1 MSRRTLTVPPVARR
15 TAAAVGGLLCAMA
28 VAALAVTDGTVG
40 PAPLVHAPADARTVP
55 VAAAETALVCPVPA
69 KLDQPDVGDDEF
81 SAAPVA
87 PRSRLAVAAL
97 GADGTPEL
105 AMPGGGAAEELVGP
119 LGTGR
124 EAAVAAGDLPGPRLL
139 RVTPGGA
146 TYAAGTVT
154 SVTTGGDLRGML
166 AGPCTQPAVEHWLVG
181 GGTAVG
187 SSGRLVLQNPG
198 RTPATVALEAWGA
211 TGPVAL
217 GSQAVVVVPPGE
229 QVVTQLEAVAPD
241 QARLA
246 LHVTAEGGRIGAYVQ
261 HHRIEGIL
269 PAGADLVTRG
279 SAPAPTTAVSGVV
292 STGEAVDD
300 AHAPRLDLLAPGDRP
315 GTARLAVLGAD
326 GPVRLRGGEEVS
338 LEAGRVT
345 TVPLGGLPE
354 GAYTVVVDADVPVVA
369 GAAVDREGEP
379 EQDAV
384 VDGDPYDRAWL
395 SGQAA
400 DGVVADGAVAV
411 PPDASFEVALAGVPD
426 DRHPDRI
433 DDASGTATVDL
444 RGIGPDGDE
453 AWTRTVEVEAGRTVL
468 VDDLGAPGETVA
480 VVAEQHAGG
489 PAVVWSV
496 TLADADDDSLF
507 SVLAPSAPLAA
518 GDEVRV
524 RRVDAVG

>member
-1 MSRRTLTVPPVARR
+1 GALRGAAPDGVAPGHGVHARGVRTAGAPRRTQEDAMSRRTLTVPPVARR

-119 LGTGR
+119 LETGR

-154 SVTTGGDLRGML
+154 SVTTGGDLRGVI

-246 LHVTAEGGRIGAYVQ
+246 LHVTAEGGRVGASVQ

-279 SAPAPTTAVSGVV
+279 SAPAPTTAVSGV
-292 STGEAVDD
+292 
-300 AHAPRLDLLAPGDRP
+300 
-315 GTARLAVLGAD
+315 
-326 GPVRLRGGEEVS
+326 
-338 LEAGRVT
+338 
-345 TVPLGGLPE
+345 
-354 GAYTVVVDADVPVVA
+354 
-369 GAAVDREGEP
+369 
-379 EQDAV
+379 
-384 VDGDPYDRAWL
+384 
-395 SGQAA
+395 
-400 DGVVADGAVAV
+400 
-411 PPDASFEVALAGVPD
+411 
-426 DRHPDRI
+426 
-433 DDASGTATVDL
+433 
-444 RGIGPDGDE
+444 
-453 AWTRTVEVEAGRTVL
+453 
-468 VDDLGAPGETVA
+468 
-480 VVAEQHAGG
+480 
-489 PAVVWSV
+489 
-496 TLADADDDSLF
+496 
-507 SVLAPSAPLAA
+507 
-518 GDEVRV
+518 
-524 RRVDAVG
+524 